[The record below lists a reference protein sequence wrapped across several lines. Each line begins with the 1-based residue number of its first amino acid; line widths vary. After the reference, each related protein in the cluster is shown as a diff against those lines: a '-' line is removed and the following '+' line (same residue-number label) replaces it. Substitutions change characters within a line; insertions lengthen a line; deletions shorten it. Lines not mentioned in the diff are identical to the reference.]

1 MDYKKLSICIPT
13 YNRSKSLTNCLQSI
27 ASCQMHNEIQICISD
42 NASND
47 QTKEIVYK
55 YKSKLNIKY
64 HRFDANMGRV
74 KNYLNVVD
82 MADST
87 FTWLIG
93 DDDLLAPNSIEKI
106 LQLIQIN
113 SEIDFFYI
121 NSFNLSTEYITSY
134 SQPFNT
140 KNLPKEMTRFSDYKS
155 EGKLRFF
162 DLINPK
168 VSFDFVGAMFLAVFR
183 KELWINNKDILDI
196 SAIEDARE
204 FSHFDNTFPHVKI
217 FSAAFNNSFAYFYPE
232 PLTVNL
238 SGVREWYPMSPL
250 INIVR
255 LVESL
260 DEYRKNGLP
269 VYQYI
274 KCKNYAYR
282 TFVPDFLRLLFRRDV
297 SGYYYIEPWRLLV
310 GALIYPNTYLS
321 PIYYITDII
330 VKRYNFF
337 TLKKRK

>member
-13 YNRSKSLTNCLQSI
+13 YNSSKSLTNCLQSI

-121 NSFNLSTEYITSY
+121 DDI
-134 SQPFNT
+134 
-140 KNLPKEMTRFSDYKS
+140 
-155 EGKLRFF
+155 
-162 DLINPK
+162 
-168 VSFDFVGAMFLAVFR
+168 
-183 KELWINNKDILDI
+183 KDWKQDK
-196 SAIEDARE
+196 SAIKIV
-204 FSHFDNTFPHVKI
+204 FSEI
-217 FSAAFNNSFAYFYPE
+217 
-232 PLTVNL
+232 
-238 SGVREWYPMSPL
+238 M
-250 INIVR
+250 
-255 LVESL
+255 
-260 DEYRKNGLP
+260 
-269 VYQYI
+269 
-274 KCKNYAYR
+274 KC
-282 TFVPDFLRLLFRRDV
+282 FL
-297 SGYYYIEPWRLLV
+297 YYIYDDFKEDVL
-310 GALIYPNTYLS
+310 
-321 PIYYITDII
+321 D
-330 VKRYNFF
+330 
-337 TLKKRK
+337 